1 MLNRTEETLPLLR
14 SPRDA
19 RARPL
24 RDLRLS
30 VLDRCNFRCS
40 YCMPEESLKGHMPFL
55 PGESL
60 LSDDELLRLVPAFTH
75 LGVSKVRLTGGEPL
89 LRPGFCDL
97 VRRIALVPG
106 VDDLSMTS
114 NGVLLPKFAHKLAA
128 AGLDRITVSLDSLDE
143 KVFAQRSGTR
153 GSAAQVLEGIAAA
166 ESAGFSALKINCV
179 VQHGVNDHTV
189 MDLVEHFRGSGH
201 ILRLIE
207 FLDVGGSNDWCKE
220 QVVPG
225 QDWLNRI
232 HGRWPLLPLKR
243 TQPGE
248 TAQRYAY
255 EDGQGEIGLINSITQ
270 PFCGNCSRAR
280 VTADGMLYTCLF
292 SGQGTALRP
301 LLRGNCDQQSLER
314 FIRGLWT
321 TRDDHYS
328 EIRHLQ
334 TGSGAGPEMYRMGG

>member
-1 MLNRTEETLPLLR
+1 
-14 SPRDA
+14 
-19 RARPL
+19 
-24 RDLRLS
+24 
-30 VLDRCNFRCS
+30 
-40 YCMPEESLKGHMPFL
+40 MPFL

-89 LRPGFCDL
+89 LRPGFMRPGSENCTM
-97 VRRIALVPG
+97 VPG
-106 VDDLSMTS
+106 VVDLSMTS
-114 NGVLLPKFAHKLAA
+114 NGVLLPKLAHKLAA

-143 KVFAQRSGTR
+143 DVFAQMSGNR
-153 GSAAQVLEGIAAA
+153 GSAEQVLEGIAAA

-179 VQHGVNDHTV
+179 VQRGVNDHTV

-232 HGRWPLLPLKR
+232 HGHWPLRPLKH

-255 EDGQGEIGLINSITQ
+255 ADGQGEIGLINSITQ
-270 PFCGNCSRAR
+270 PFCGNCSRP
-280 VTADGMLYTCLF
+280 G
-292 SGQGTALRP
+292 
-301 LLRGNCDQQSLER
+301 
-314 FIRGLWT
+314 
-321 TRDDHYS
+321 
-328 EIRHLQ
+328 
-334 TGSGAGPEMYRMGG
+334 